1 MIDKCPKTLL
11 YSRFKRATQ
20 FWKICIDS
28 WLYVKKKKKMDY
40 KQTGSIL
47 IANTVEVS
55 LVITRIFLFLNFS
68 ETKKFSAESFLT
80 STDLQ
85 YLVSYFL
92 INRFLIKKYVY
103 ILL

>member
-20 FWKICIDS
+20 FWRICIDS
-28 WLYVKKKKKMDY
+28 WLYVKKKKMDY

-80 STDLQ
+80 SRELQ